1 MEAIEK
7 VFCGGGYPGDG
18 KEKSV
23 FTEAEDLIH
32 GQRAKDYGKAA
43 ASFHHIAELW
53 SAYLGYIVSSK
64 DVAVMMAL
72 LKFSRLQHS
81 NFEHHDSIVD
91 ALGYIGLIDEI

>member
-32 GQRAKDYGKAA
+32 GQRAQDYGKATD
-43 ASFHHIAELW
+43 SFLHIANLW
-53 SAYLGYIVSSK
+53 EAYLAYPVSPK

-72 LKFSRLQHS
+72 LKFSRLRYS
-81 NFEHHDSIVD
+81 GFAHHDSIVD
-91 ALGYIGLIDEI
+91 ALGYTGLIDEI